1 MLPNQKVSIVIPNY
15 KDDKYLEN
23 TLKSL
28 LSQTYKNIEIVLI
41 CDEPSEEKENALLKI
56 FSKALGSSDIFIEIR
71 TVPPIMKNAP
81 IIGTSIPSR

>member
-41 CDEPSEEKENALLKI
+41 CDEPSEEKEKLIKKYLAKDNRIKYI
-56 FSKALGSSDIFIEIR
+56 
-71 TVPPIMKNAP
+71 KNDKK
-81 IIGTSIPSR
+81 